1 MHASAFQMKII
12 SRFARL
18 FKSEYL
24 QELGLSHRE
33 SEVLLALER
42 QPSRSQDDISD
53 ILLIDKSSVTRCLAA
68 LEEKGLVT
76 RAVNPADRRATSV
89 ALTDAALALAP
100 KIREINGKWST
111 FMQDAMTEE
120 EWAVFHTALEKVFK
134 NVRSVV
140 AERRKKP

>member
-18 FKSEYL
+18 FKSEFL

-42 QPSRSQDDISD
+42 NPSRSQDDIAD
-53 ILLIDKSSVTRCLAA
+53 ILLIDKSSVTRCLAS
-68 LEEKGLVT
+68 LEEKGLVVRT
-76 RAVNPADRRATSV
+76 ANPTDRRATTV
-89 ALTDAALALAP
+89 TPTEKALELAP
-100 KIREINGKWST
+100 KIREINGRWSR

-120 EWAVFHTALEKVFK
+120 EWEVFHTSLEKVFR
-134 NVRSVV
+134 NVRSAV